1 MSKLHKTLQLS
12 NGRCPALCK
21 AITQGHSKTGQLTF
35 LSSFEAEDPWPLL
48 FSPFPRP
55 LGYKSRLRRQDS
67 IGGGR
72 KGGGENVKRK
82 EACWEE
88 KNRNVPKKVVKYD
101 FLETSVSETSATTTF
116 FILPFFLCTFF
127 YLFAVRL
134 RPKGD
139 RPKES

>member
-1 MSKLHKTLQLS
+1 MSREK
-12 NGRCPALCK
+12 RPAGK
-21 AITQGHSKTGQLTF
+21 
-35 LSSFEAEDPWPLL
+35 
-48 FSPFPRP
+48 
-55 LGYKSRLRRQDS
+55 
-67 IGGGR
+67 
-72 KGGGENVKRK
+72 KRI
-82 EACWEE
+82 EMFQ
-88 KNRNVPKKVVKYD
+88 KKVVKYD